1 MLCSEN
7 CLGGKLYFCPCKFCT
22 FGDDLTN
29 VHKNTC
35 GGEEKVKRNL
45 KERDRVEDQNVDKK
59 IILKGLLKNWMGG
72 NGTD

>member
-1 MLCSEN
+1 M
-7 CLGGKLYFCPCKFCT
+7 
-22 FGDDLTN
+22 
-29 VHKNTC
+29 HKNTC